1 MYGSTPKAI
10 IEPYLES
17 QEATKDR
24 LKKLKQWH
32 TNALLAHKY
41 TRQKMK
47 NKIQSTYHP
56 FKKGDHVWLEGM
68 NLRLG
73 YNKKI
78 MTKQEG
84 PFTINK
90 ILEPVT
96 YQLKLLQK

>member
-17 QEATKDR
+17 QEPTEDR
-24 LKKLKQWH
+24 LKKLKQWR
-32 TNALLAHKY
+32 TDALLAHEY

-56 FKKGDHVWLEGM
+56 FKKGDRVWLEGT

-78 MTKQEG
+78 TTKQEG
-84 PFTINK
+84 LFDIT
-90 ILEPVT
+90 EVCGPVN
-96 YQLKLLQK
+96 Y